1 MSLFSFSPSDHPL
14 IAGGGLFL
22 FIVGIAL
29 VIGEKT
35 PRYRG
40 RWLTTGFILGG
51 TLAALGAGIGG
62 PYGSPTRLQVGS
74 LILAIVV
81 EMTAIPLV
89 LKRFPGIQGKNR
101 TLVILLIVALHFF
114 IMMPAFG
121 GIIVLLGLLCFCNV
135 AWGYWHAG
143 YHTTAVS
150 MTDGILKAAVGLV
163 MVSLA
168 LLG

>member
-1 MSLFSFSPSDHPL
+1 MSLLSFSPSDHPL

-22 FIVGIAL
+22 LIVGTAL
-29 VIGEKT
+29 VIGERT
-35 PRYRG
+35 ARFRG
-40 RWLTTGFILGG
+40 RWLTIGFILGG
-51 TLAALGAGIGG
+51 TLAALGARIGG

-74 LILAIVV
+74 LVLAIAV

-89 LKRFPGIQGKNR
+89 FKRFPGIHGKSR

-121 GIIVLLGLLCFCNV
+121 GIIVILGLLCLCNV
-135 AWGYWHAG
+135 AWGYWQPG
-143 YHTTAVS
+143 YHSTAVS

-168 LLG
+168 LLR